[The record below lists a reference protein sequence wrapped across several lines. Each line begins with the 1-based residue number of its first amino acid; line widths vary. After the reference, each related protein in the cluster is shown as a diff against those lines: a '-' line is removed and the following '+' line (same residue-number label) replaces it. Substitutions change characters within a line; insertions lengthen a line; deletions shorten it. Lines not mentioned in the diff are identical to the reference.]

1 MGRLRGRT
9 LILYDKVETGIDPFG
24 RSVYEDVP
32 IEVEN
37 VLIGNPTPQEVIDTL
52 NLTGKR
58 AAYTLG
64 IPKGDTNVWTDRKV
78 RLPDDFPAGKYRTI
92 GFPASGQDELI
103 PLDWSQNVM
112 VERYE

>member
-1 MGRLRGRT
+1 MQGITITLYNRT
-9 LILYDKVETGIDPFG
+9 QTGTDEFNAPIYTETA
-24 RSVYEDVP
+24 EQ
-32 IEVEN
+32 VEN

-92 GFPASGQDELI
+92 GFPARGQDELV

>member
-9 LILYDKVETGIDPFG
+9 VILYDKVETGIDPFG

-78 RLPDDFPAGKYRTI
+78 EFFGEVFHTFGVPAK
-92 GFPASGQDELI
+92 GQDELI
-103 PLDWSQNVM
+103 PLDWAQNVM

>member
-1 MGRLRGRT
+1 MLLFREVR
-9 LILYDKVETGIDPFG
+9 
-24 RSVYEDVP
+24 EDQALPVA
-32 IEVEN
+32 IQCV
-37 VLIGNPTPQEVIDTL
+37 
-52 NLTGKR
+52 
-58 AAYTLG
+58 LG